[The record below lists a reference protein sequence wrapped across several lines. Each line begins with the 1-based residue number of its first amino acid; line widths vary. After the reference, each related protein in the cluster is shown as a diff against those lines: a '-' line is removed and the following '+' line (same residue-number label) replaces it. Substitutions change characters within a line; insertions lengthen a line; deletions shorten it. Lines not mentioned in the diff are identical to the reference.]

1 MAKMKVHVN
10 MEVSRDMEIDVP
22 DSMDYPYYLELQNYV
37 RKAIQDTLDML
48 EEKGWTIEEYEGLPL

>member
-1 MAKMKVHVN
+1 MAKMNVHIN

-37 RKAIQDTLDML
+37 RKAIQDTLDIL

>member
-1 MAKMKVHVN
+1 MAKMNVHIN
-10 MEVSRDMEIDVP
+10 MEISRDMEIDVP

-37 RKAIQDTLDML
+37 RRAVQETLDML

>member
-1 MAKMKVHVN
+1 MAKMKVHIN
-10 MEVSRDMEIDVP
+10 MEISRDMEIDVP

-48 EEKGWTIEEYEGLPL
+48 EKKGWTIEEYEGLPL

>member
-1 MAKMKVHVN
+1 MAKMKVHIN
-10 MEVSRDMEIDVP
+10 MEISRDMEIDVP

-37 RKAIQDTLDML
+37 RKAIQDTLDIL

>member
-1 MAKMKVHVN
+1 MAKMNVHIN
-10 MEVSRDMEIDVP
+10 MEISRDMEIDVP

>member
-1 MAKMKVHVN
+1 MAKMNVHIN

-37 RKAIQDTLDML
+37 RRAVQETLDML